1 MSAYSWAAQQ
11 ALVALLGGGSLTALV
26 STRIYD
32 DAPQT
37 VTFPWIEIG
46 DGQIIPADTAQSNGA
61 SDAGVSDFFDLHVWS
76 RYAGKKEVKQ
86 IVDVLHTL
94 LHGVS
99 LTITGRTSALSW
111 VRTVRIIRDP
121 DGITR
126 HGIVSVEI
134 IHRS

>member
-1 MSAYSWAAQQ
+1 M
-11 ALVALLGGGSLTALV
+11 ALSALV

-32 DAPQT
+32 DAPQA
-37 VTFPWIEIG
+37 VAFPWVEIG
-46 DGQIIPADTAQSNGA
+46 DGQSIPDDTSQATGA

-86 IVDVLHTL
+86 IVDVLHGL
-94 LHGVS
+94 LHEVS
-99 LTITGRTSALSW
+99 FTIAGRSSASAW
-111 VRTVRIIRDP
+111 IRSVRILRDP

-126 HGIVSVEI
+126 HGIVNVEV